1 MQSKKFTAFSHII
14 LMLNCIVVFVPI
26 FIVVMLSVS
35 NEQDILDYGYKVIPM
50 HIDFS
55 AYKLIF
61 EDIVAV
67 AKATGISL
75 FSSIVS
81 PALVVILCGTI
92 GYALSQPKFAYRK
105 YVLRYILVT
114 MLFSGGLIPSY
125 IINTQYLGLYN
136 NILVH
141 AVLGLVGGSNI
152 ILFKTFFSQIPASL
166 IEAAEIDGA
175 SQKRIFVSIILP
187 MSKPI
192 VASIFFSGML
202 GHWNDYSR
210 SLYYISD
217 KNLFDLQY
225 FLQNALQSASFLKQT
240 YANNPSFANDAIPV
254 ETLKFALSIISC
266 LPVVLI
272 FPYIQKFYSKGMAV
286 GAVKE

>member
-1 MQSKKFTAFSHII
+1 MELFLPESGLMIWMLIGFLIVLFILAKVGWPMIMGAVTKRNQHISDSLVAAQEANNALAGI
-14 LMLNCIVVFVPI
+14 EAAKEKAIAE
-26 FIVVMLSVS
+26 SQA
-35 NEQDILDYGYKVIPM
+35 EQLRIIKESQELKSQLV
-50 HIDFS
+50 
-55 AYKLIF
+55 
-61 EDIVAV
+61 EE
-67 AKATGISL
+67 AKA
-75 FSSIVS
+75 
-81 PALVVILCGTI
+81 A
-92 GYALSQPKFAYRK
+92 A
-105 YVLRYILVT
+105 
-114 MLFSGGLIPSY
+114 
-125 IINTQYLGLYN
+125 
-136 NILVH
+136 H
-141 AVLGLVGGSNI
+141 AEAE
-152 ILFKTFFSQIPASL
+152 LFKTFFSQIPASL

-202 GHWNDYSR
+202 GRWNDYSR